1 MSERKMVLV
10 DKWSKRREK
19 AKVMMGNF
27 LEVVGGL
34 ALGVSVIFVNDFHI
48 HIEGTVHLVKME
60 NEDTL
65 FKQVRDCTMAP
76 HLF

>member
-1 MSERKMVLV
+1 MVLV

-48 HIEGTVHLVKME
+48 HIGGL
-60 NEDTL
+60 
-65 FKQVRDCTMAP
+65 CT
-76 HLF
+76 